1 MIKHIFYNLFYSI
14 YLWVLLYNYINS
26 TWVEC
31 NTYIKLSNN
40 NILLYFKFFLGI
52 RAGWSYTALNI
63 SFCFFDGQF
72 YAINPIILKH
82 FIFKLFIIYQIFNL
96 LFLFNDKSTH
106 DKEKLFQDHVDDQ
119 ITTKELKKNGGTT
132 KSIKRIE
139 ILHQQKDM
147 QKKKRKQKRDLV
159 QADMFLHNYKRDHL

>member
-40 NILLYFKFFLGI
+40 FLFYSKFFFCI
-52 RAGWSYTALNI
+52 RAGRSYTTLNI
-63 SFCFFDGQF
+63 SFFFFDGQF
-72 YAINPIILKH
+72 YAIHPIILKH
-82 FIFKLFIIYQIFNL
+82 FVFKLFIIYQIFNL
-96 LFLFNDKSTH
+96 LFIFNDKSTH

-119 ITTKELKKNGGTT
+119 ITSKKLKKKMEVHQSPTRELRFY
-132 KSIKRIE
+132 IKR
-139 ILHQQKDM
+139 KTC
-147 QKKKRKQKRDLV
+147 KKKKNRRET
-159 QADMFLHNYKRDHL
+159 

>member
-119 ITTKELKKNGGTT
+119 ITTKELKKKWRYNKVHQENWDST
-132 KSIKRIE
+132 SRERHAKR
-139 ILHQQKDM
+139 
-147 QKKKRKQKRDLV
+147 KKKKKTEERLGASWYVFAQL
-159 QADMFLHNYKRDHL
+159 